1 MYHIARQG
9 LHQLCEQSSLLL
21 RIHTAKNTECYIRMK
36 LVAHDNTV
44 PLIRLLWLK
53 NPIRTVQKRVSES
66 CGWALLVWYS
76 GQKNVTTGW
85 FDVRV
90 PQNGFLAHSGWL
102 RKYLDYMP
110 RVGPSNFSYYQWHK
124 KCQLFNSYFIFL
136 LSARYKRRVRIQLK
150 KRGRVSHAS
159 PNLIEIRRLW

>member
-9 LHQLCEQSSLLL
+9 LHQLCEQSSLVL

-66 CGWALLVWYS
+66 VDERYLCGS
-76 GQKNVTTGW
+76 METTDKNDRETIEPHQHIHWQNTSSEQYVI
-85 FDVRV
+85 DV
-90 PQNGFLAHSGWL
+90 N
-102 RKYLDYMP
+102 K
-110 RVGPSNFSYYQWHK
+110 
-124 KCQLFNSYFIFL
+124 
-136 LSARYKRRVRIQLK
+136 
-150 KRGRVSHAS
+150 
-159 PNLIEIRRLW
+159 